1 MGKHAQVLPCAF
13 FLMGGSGA
21 AESGTVAPAAVTAG
35 EGLAVEDAVPV
46 LMTRG

>member
-1 MGKHAQVLPCAF
+1 MGILIGWPVEDTM
-13 FLMGGSGA
+13 MGGSGA